1 MNDQLGSKIT
11 SLVADM
17 LNIEPSSLSSQL
29 RSQIANWDSLRHM
42 ELILRLEEE
51 FQVRFSSKEVAEI
64 KSLEDFVQM
73 IEAKS

>member
-1 MNDQLGSKIT
+1 
-11 SLVADM
+11 
-17 LNIEPSSLSSQL
+17 
-29 RSQIANWDSLRHM
+29 M